1 MLTTYFW
8 PAVTCADIHGH
19 HLGNE
24 AESTGCEMPSKQ
36 LGDTSLLPMRFAW
49 AFLRYSWTRNH
60 FHECPDLMFM
70 KLVFFKK
77 FKFPQALVHH
87 YLRTTVVWRIAA
99 LWRVLGLLAW
109 NGSSWPSP
117 GAAVRKSDSK
127 VSKGLWVLCLVCF
140 NWFVF
145 LLGLSQHTTRLCKVV
160 YFNFQNFLVDRKHNQ
175 QTWSHFSSGKQDAKF
190 PTLSCVKCGT
200 TPQ

>member
-1 MLTTYFW
+1 M
-8 PAVTCADIHGH
+8 DIP
-19 HLGNE
+19 NW
-24 AESTGCEMPSKQ
+24 S
-36 LGDTSLLPMRFAW
+36 
-49 AFLRYSWTRNH
+49 SWS
-60 FHECPDLMFM
+60 C
-70 KLVFFKK
+70 FFKK
-77 FKFPQALVHH
+77 FAFSQSLVQH

-109 NGSSWPSP
+109 NGSSWLSP

-145 LLGLSQHTTRLCKVV
+145 LLGLSQHTTRFCKVV

-190 PTLSCVKCGT
+190 RTLSCVNCGT
-200 TPQ
+200 TPEQSDSLYRKNIFIAHFSFEGVIFNSTQFWDSISKLQNEMETPTFPLKTEI